1 MNDVK
6 IIFHI
11 DLNAFYASCAMIKEP
26 FLRNQV
32 FVVGGRIGSN
42 TGVISSA
49 SYKARKLGIK
59 SAMSIPDAQA
69 IYPKVLIVPTDFA
82 LYQKHSNIFFKLL
95 KSYTNKLL
103 IASIDEGYLDVT
115 ELAKDKHPLKLAK
128 EIQTR
133 LLKKHQLP
141 VSIGIGPTLFL
152 AKMASDMKKPL
163 GITVLRK
170 RDVKKV
176 LYPMPIGK
184 VYGIGKKTDGLLS
197 EIGIKT
203 VADFV
208 DESNKKKI
216 LEVMTINSYESFIDS
231 IHGNSSNHVDPNL
244 YAVPKSISNEETLV
258 SPISELEVVL
268 NHIRDLTTQTVERLV
283 NEEMVTRTISI
294 KLRYQNFRTITRSKT
309 ILQPTDDFL
318 EIYGIAEELIQVNYF
333 GEPLRLVGIGL
344 SQLIFKKDLKD
355 DINLFNYSEMTLRDR
370 KITNTPM
377 NETNI
382 DKDN

>member
-26 FLRNQV
+26 FLRDQV
-32 FVVGGRIGSN
+32 FVVGGKIGSN

-49 SYKARKLGIK
+49 SYKARRLGIK

-82 LYQKHSNIFFKLL
+82 LYQKHSNIFFNFLKTYTKKLL
-95 KSYTNKLL
+95 VG
-103 IASIDEGYLDVT
+103 SIDEGYLDIT
-115 ELAKDKHPLKLAK
+115 ELAKERHPLKIAK

-133 LLKKHQLP
+133 LLKEHQLP

-184 VYGIGKKTDGLLS
+184 VYGIGKKTDSLLAD
-197 EIGIKT
+197 INIRT

-208 DESNKKKI
+208 DENNKKKI
-216 LEVMTINSYESFIDS
+216 LEVMTLNSYESFIDS

-244 YAVPKSISNEETLV
+244 YSVPKSISNEETLI
-258 SPISELEVVL
+258 SPISDLEIVL
-268 NHIRDLTTQTVERLV
+268 NHVRELTTQTVNRLK
-283 NEEMVTRTISI
+283 NEEMAARTISI

-309 ILQPTDDFL
+309 ISQPTDDFL

-333 GEPLRLVGIGL
+333 GEPVRLVGMGL

-355 DINLFNYSEMTLRDR
+355 DINLFNYREMTARDR
-370 KITNTPM
+370 KITNTPLD
-377 NETNI
+377 ETPKKNT
-382 DKDN
+382 